1 MTRGIDLNINFKVK
15 AEEFLSHSVTVCEI
29 CYAVAIAEHHL
40 MAISRE
46 FALAQSIPIK
56 VQNVTIDVARK
67 KDADPKPVF
76 ASRLHRW
83 RLLFYFSDIVA
94 GIFPFLNLSTSHLT
108 RQVSLLSPIPCLR
121 SHHQIPHHV
130 RLTKD

>member
-46 FALAQSIPIK
+46 FAMAQSIPVK
-56 VQNVTIDVARK
+56 MQNVAIDITRG
-67 KDADPKPVF
+67 KDQSVPKPVV
-76 ASRLHRW
+76 SVQPLHRW
-83 RLLFYFSDIVA
+83 RFLFYFSDIAPGMRIIVREVA
-94 GIFPFLNLSTSHLT
+94 EPALILKDDYYLQYRIFDSTT
-108 RQVSLLSPIPCLR
+108 KFPIA
-121 SHHQIPHHV
+121 
-130 RLTKD
+130 